1 MASRSVPFQWPLPLI
16 SFSYNYVHPPPLADA
31 DLRRGYERWIRRLEE
46 RGSVGQKK
54 VSDIQRVVGQQV
66 RHTVAFS
73 FAARVIASPYTYYD
87 EIHSYI

>member
-1 MASRSVPFQWPLPLI
+1 MASRSVPFQRPLPLI

-31 DLRRGYERWIRRLEE
+31 DLRRGYERWIRRPEE
-46 RGSVGQKK
+46 RGWTKE
-54 VSDIQRVVGQQV
+54 SDIQRVGQQV